1 MNVLID
7 TCIIIDALQSREPFN
22 KDAEAVFLSVANRRC
37 VGFLTANSITDIYY
51 LMHKA
56 LHSAEETKKVLGVL
70 FSLFEILD
78 TCGIDCRRALASDI
92 SDYEDAVMIEAARPR
107 RHRRRHHREYRQ
119 HQEIISRSLSH
130 KPDRLMGEAAYGY
143 YFSSFSSIQ
152 VRMSFMTSSR
162 LSSFRSSC
170 RAPG

>member
-7 TCIIIDALQSREPFN
+7 TCIIIDALQSREPYN

-70 FSLFEILD
+70 FNLFEILD
-78 TCGIDCRRALASDI
+78 TCGIDCRRALTSNI
-92 SDYEDAVMIEAARPR
+92 SDYEDAIMIEAA
-107 RHRRRHHREYRQ
+107 
-119 HQEIISRSLSH
+119 
-130 KPDRLMGEAAYGY
+130 
-143 YFSSFSSIQ
+143 
-152 VRMSFMTSSR
+152 T
-162 LSSFRSSC
+162 
-170 RAPG
+170 RAKMDGIVTRTLKDYAGAPLPVYSPAQFVELLYADED

>member
-7 TCIIIDALQSREPFN
+7 TCIVIDALQSREPFN

-70 FSLFEILD
+70 LNLFEILD

-92 SDYEDAVMIEAARPR
+92 SDYEDAVMIEAAERAGIDGIVTRNLKDYVPAPMPVYSPAQFVER
-107 RHRRRHHREYRQ
+107 LYADEDGL
-119 HQEIISRSLSH
+119 RSQ
-130 KPDRLMGEAAYGY
+130 DG
-143 YFSSFSSIQ
+143 
-152 VRMSFMTSSR
+152 V
-162 LSSFRSSC
+162 
-170 RAPG
+170 